1 MDLFYCSGIKCSWGV
16 RMALRFSMK
25 GTTSLVV
32 AAAVVAVVLIFLP
45 AYRLFFGISVL
56 IGILVAGILYLRN
69 KYLPV
74 KEEDVNNKR
83 PLGL

>member
-1 MDLFYCSGIKCSWGV
+1 MFWHKISVDVG
-16 RMALRFSMK
+16 MAIRFGMK
-25 GTTSLVV
+25 GGTSLIVAVAVV
-32 AAAVVAVVLIFLP
+32 AAVLIFFP

-56 IGILVAGILYLRN
+56 IGIAVAGILYLRN

-74 KEEDVNNKR
+74 KEEDVDNKR